1 MAATGAR
8 PTVAGRFPVRWVAV
22 VLVVLALLFVIGESV
37 TVIGPR
43 DIGLKF
49 SKAGSVRGISNVAV
63 VSGYVLFNP
72 LTTEIIRYP
81 RGLQNY
87 TWTRASAEGD
97 AADESFTF
105 NSSDQVKL
113 NGDVN
118 FGYELQGVQAP
129 VIYVRYG
136 PDIERITHGYIH
148 SVVRDA
154 ITRTA
159 SQFTADQMLGQGRA
173 RFEDTSAAEV
183 KRVLEPQ
190 GFLIRNFSF
199 IGEIRPPQA
208 IANAITAKIE
218 AQQQAVQA
226 QNKIVQSQAEAQQA
240 VARARGEA
248 QAILVRAQAQAQANK
263 IIAASLT
270 PELVQAKQIEKWN
283 GALPQY
289 AGGGGVGF
297 LVQPSP
303 ARALPAGKSP

>member
-1 MAATGAR
+1 MSIVIGVVVLIALL
-8 PTVAGRFPVRWVAV
+8 VAV
-22 VLVVLALLFVIGESV
+22 EQSV

-49 SKAGSVRGISNVAV
+49 SKAGSVRGISDLAV
-63 VSGYVLFNP
+63 VSGYVFYNP

-87 TWTRASAEGD
+87 SWTRSGGGVG
-97 AADESFTF
+97 DESFTF
-105 NSSDQVKL
+105 NSSDQVQL

-118 FGYELQGVQAP
+118 FGYELQPQEAP
-129 VIYVRYG
+129 SIYVRYG

-159 SQFTADQMLGQGRA
+159 SQFGADQILGGQRA
-173 RFEDTSAAEV
+173 KFEDASKAEV
-183 KRVLEPQ
+183 RRTLEPQ
-190 GFLIRNFSF
+190 GFLVRNFSF

-226 QNKIVQSQAEAQQA
+226 QNKIVQAKAEADQA

-248 QAILVRAQAQAQANK
+248 QAILVQAEAQAKANK

-283 GALPQY
+283 GQLPQY
-289 AGGGGVGF
+289 AGGGNGGGIGF
-297 LVQPSP
+297 LVQPP
-303 ARALPAGKSP
+303 EAKALPAGGGKGQ